1 MIYEIMLN
9 RMKKHM
15 LSSNVDAMHLSYVEA
30 KVLIAE
36 RIKNARL
43 NCGLSQF
50 DVAQSLH
57 CSQSTVSRFESG
69 DISPDFLQVRV
80 MSGLFGV
87 SILWLGGYPSFIAN
101 AAQSSSSSSSSSWI
115 PLICSSMLSMM

>member
-1 MIYEIMLN
+1 MLT

-15 LSSNVDAMHLSYVEA
+15 ISSAVDAMALPYLEA

-43 NCGLSQF
+43 NCGLSQS
-50 DVAQSLH
+50 DVAECLH
-57 CSQSTVSRFESG
+57 CNQSTVSRLESG
-69 DISPDFLQVRV
+69 DIQPDFLQIRL

-87 SILWLGGYPSFIAN
+87 SILWLGGYPSFVVN
-101 AAQSSSSSSSSSWI
+101 AAHSSSSSS
-115 PLICSSMLSMM
+115 